1 MGKTFFVDLS
11 GIDIGGLLNKVL
23 YTALR
28 CEVKP
33 LNTPLSPGGRGVRKL
48 WIFVFDA
55 VTGSGSRGKFLMG
68 TYSDKVCAK
77 TFSLS
82 LSPSPPTP
90 PSPPHGTFFGSVEVS
105 GKLPTYP
112 SPKSQFCPK

>member
-33 LNTPLSPGGRGVRKL
+33 PNTPLSPGGRGLRKL

-68 TYSDKVCAK
+68 TCSDKVRAK
-77 TFSLS
+77 TFSPS
-82 LSPSPPTP
+82 LSPSPP
-90 PSPPHGTFFGSVEVS
+90 PPHGTFFGSVEVS
-105 GKLPTYP
+105 GKLPTDP
-112 SPKSQFCPK
+112 SPKAQFCPK